1 MTKRLFVV
9 ATLAATVG
17 LAAGFGLGRPAQT
30 DAQAGTPAI
39 VGSFFI
45 RTSTDPTLPASYA
58 TATFMRDGN
67 IVAVSA
73 SPFQSPG
80 LGWWTQTGP
89 NEFSLYTEWFRWSP
103 TGELLGII
111 RLWASVTADDQ
122 GYRGTN
128 WSELR
133 DPDGALLAQ
142 QGATTTAE
150 RIRGAT
156 GGPAIPGWPPAGI
169 RVD

>member
-1 MTKRLFVV
+1 MAMRLVVV
-9 ATLAATVG
+9 AALAATIG
-17 LAAGFGLGRPAQT
+17 LGAGFGLGRPAQI
-30 DAQAGTPAI
+30 DAQAGAPAI
-39 VGSFFI
+39 VGTFFI
-45 RTSTDPTLPASYA
+45 RTSADPTLPPSYA

-73 SPFQSPG
+73 SPLQSPG

-103 TGELLGII
+103 SGELLGVI
-111 RLWASVTADDQ
+111 RHWASVTADEQ

-133 DPDGALLAQ
+133 DPDGNLIAQ
-142 QGATTTAE
+142 NGTTTTAE

-156 GGPAIPGWPPAGI
+156 GGPPIPGLPPAGA